1 MAVKTHVKPLLPM
14 GFEMSEFILHSL
26 KDQICMIDATGIIR
40 FVNHE
45 WNHSAMSHGG
55 TLSNSSTGTNYLQQ
69 CEQEPVLHQGLQ
81 AILAGE
87 SDGFTFEYPC
97 HSPSEQRWFLMQATP
112 LQEKESSLEGAVIRH
127 VNITKQKLL
136 EIQLKEYA
144 EKDSLTSL
152 YNRRFFQEQLTKET
166 SLALQNRTSLSLL
179 YIDIDNFKKINDAY
193 GHPIGD
199 KVLKEVA
206 LQITDN
212 ARPSDI
218 AARIGGDEFAM
229 LFPDTDPTELELIA
243 NRLSQKIQQLKIH
256 EYDRPIPVTVSIGG
270 KSCKDDFPPSSIIEW
285 ADKALYL
292 AKDKGKNQVVI
303 IE

>member
-1 MAVKTHVKPLLPM
+1 MTVKVHVENPLPM
-14 GFEMSEFILHSL
+14 DAKMSESILNSL
-26 KDQICMIDATGIIR
+26 KDQICMIDPTGIIR

-45 WNHSAMSHGG
+45 WSHFAMSNGG
-55 TLSNSSTGTNYLQQ
+55 TLSNTNIGANYLQQ
-69 CEQEPVLHQGLQ
+69 CEQEPALHQGLQ
-81 AILAGE
+81 DILSGA

-112 LQEKESSLEGAVIRH
+112 LQGKKDSLEGAVIRH

-136 EIQLKEYA
+136 ELQLMEYA

-152 YNRRFFQEQLTKET
+152 FNRRFFQEQLTKET
-166 SLALQNRTSLSLL
+166 SLALQDGTNLSLL
-179 YIDIDNFKKINDAY
+179 YIDIDNFKEINDTF
-193 GHPIGD
+193 GHPVGD

-206 LQITDN
+206 QQIAEN
-212 ARPSDI
+212 GRPSDI
-218 AARIGGDEFAM
+218 SARLGGDEFAI
-229 LFPDTDPTELELIA
+229 LLPDTDPKELELIA

-256 EYDRPIPVTVSIGG
+256 EQNHSIPVTVSIGG
-270 KSCKDDFPPSSIIEW
+270 KSFKDDFPPNSIIEW